1 MKTIIYDIEIIPDLD
16 FGRKHMNLDGLSDED
31 IGRSMFFQQLQKHGN
46 EFLPIDLQKVITI
59 SFVTEHNGHIELSSC
74 TDVAT
79 FLDSIKD
86 ADHFVTWN
94 GNRFDVPVL
103 YFRAVLNNL
112 AVNEKIFDKNHHTA
126 LKALLSNG
134 DLNSISGLDWV
145 SKHLGLP
152 GKSEHTGNAVWD
164 LYLEKKIDEVV
175 RYCESDALNT
185 YLIYV
190 QHQLSMGVINEQE
203 LNTKKD
209 TLKKFLASQDNPHSE
224 FIQQL

>member
-1 MKTIIYDIEIIPDLD
+1 MKTIIYDIETIPDLD

-31 IGRSMFFQQLQKHGN
+31 IGRSMFFQQLQKYGN

-112 AVNEKIFDKNHHTA
+112 AVNEKIFDKNHHTD

-134 DLNSISGLDWV
+134 DVNSISGLDWV

-185 YLIYV
+185 YLIHV

>member
-1 MKTIIYDIEIIPDLD
+1 MKTIIYDIETIPDLD

-31 IGRSMFFQQLQKHGN
+31 IGRSMFFQQLQKYGN

-112 AVNEKIFDKNHHTA
+112 AVNEKIFDKNHHTD

-134 DLNSISGLDWV
+134 DVNSISGLDWV

-209 TLKKFLASQDNPHSE
+209 MLKKFLASQDNPHSE

>member
-1 MKTIIYDIEIIPDLD
+1 MKTIIYDIETIPDLD
-16 FGRKHMNLDGLSDED
+16 FGRKHMNLNGLSDED

-46 EFLPIDLQKVITI
+46 EFLPIDLQKIIII

-112 AVNEKIFDKNHHTA
+112 AFNEKIFDKNHHTD

-134 DLNSISGLDWV
+134 DVNSISGLDWV

>member
-1 MKTIIYDIEIIPDLD
+1 MKTIIYDIETIPDLD

-31 IGRSMFFQQLQKHGN
+31 IGRSMFFQQLQKYGN

-112 AVNEKIFDKNHHTA
+112 VVNEKIFDKNHHTD

-134 DLNSISGLDWV
+134 DINSISGLDWV

>member
-1 MKTIIYDIEIIPDLD
+1 MKTIIYDIETIPDLD
-16 FGRKHMNLDGLSDED
+16 FGRKHMNLNGLSDED

-59 SFVTEHNGHIELSSC
+59 SFVIEHNGHIELSSC

-112 AVNEKIFDKNHHTA
+112 AVNEKIFDKNHHTD

-134 DLNSISGLDWV
+134 DVNSISGLDWV

-224 FIQQL
+224 FIKQL

>member
-1 MKTIIYDIEIIPDLD
+1 MKTIIYDIETIPDLD

-31 IGRSMFFQQLQKHGN
+31 IGRSMFFQQLQKYGN

-112 AVNEKIFDKNHHTA
+112 AVNEKIFDKNHHTD

-134 DLNSISGLDWV
+134 DVNSISGLDWV

-152 GKSEHTGNAVWD
+152 GISEHTGNAVWD

-185 YLIYV
+185 YLIHV

>member
-1 MKTIIYDIEIIPDLD
+1 MKTIIYDIETIPDLD

-46 EFLPIDLQKVITI
+46 EFLPIDLQEIITI
-59 SFVTEHNGHIELSSC
+59 SFVTEHNGDIELSSC
-74 TDVAT
+74 TDLAT
-79 FLDSIKD
+79 FLDSIND

-103 YFRAVLNNL
+103 FFRTVLNNL
-112 AVNEKIFDKNHHTA
+112 VVNEKIFDDNHHTD

-134 DLNSISGLDWV
+134 DINSISGLDWV

-152 GKSEHTGNAVWD
+152 GKLEYTVNAVWN
-164 LYLEKKIDEVV
+164 LYLEKKMDEVM

-190 QHQLSMGVINEQE
+190 HHQLSIGVINEQE
-203 LNTKKD
+203 LNIKKD
-209 TLKKFLASQDNPHSE
+209 TLKEFLASQDNPHSD
-224 FIQQL
+224 FIQKL

>member
-1 MKTIIYDIEIIPDLD
+1 MKTIIYDIETIPDLD

-59 SFVTEHNGHIELSSC
+59 SFVIEHNGHIELSSC

-94 GNRFDVPVL
+94 GNQFDVPVL
-103 YFRAVLNNL
+103 YFSAVLNNL
-112 AVNEKIFDKNHHTA
+112 VVNEKIFDKNHHTD

-134 DLNSISGLDWV
+134 DVNSISGLDWV

>member
-1 MKTIIYDIEIIPDLD
+1 M
-16 FGRKHMNLDGLSDED
+16 
-31 IGRSMFFQQLQKHGN
+31 
-46 EFLPIDLQKVITI
+46 
-59 SFVTEHNGHIELSSC
+59 
-74 TDVAT
+74 
-79 FLDSIKD
+79 
-86 ADHFVTWN
+86 
-94 GNRFDVPVL
+94 
-103 YFRAVLNNL
+103 
-112 AVNEKIFDKNHHTA
+112 
-126 LKALLSNG
+126 
-134 DLNSISGLDWV
+134 
-145 SKHLGLP
+145 GLP

>member
-1 MKTIIYDIEIIPDLD
+1 MKTIIYDIETIPDLD

-112 AVNEKIFDKNHHTA
+112 AVNEKIFDKNHHTD

-134 DLNSISGLDWV
+134 DVNSISGLDWV

-190 QHQLSMGVINEQE
+190 QHQFSMGVINEQE
-203 LNTKKD
+203 LYTKKD

>member
-1 MKTIIYDIEIIPDLD
+1 MI
-16 FGRKHMNLDGLSDED
+16 
-31 IGRSMFFQQLQKHGN
+31 
-46 EFLPIDLQKVITI
+46 
-59 SFVTEHNGHIELSSC
+59 
-74 TDVAT
+74 
-79 FLDSIKD
+79 
-86 ADHFVTWN
+86 
-94 GNRFDVPVL
+94 
-103 YFRAVLNNL
+103 
-112 AVNEKIFDKNHHTA
+112 NEKIFDENYHTD

-134 DLNSISGLDWV
+134 DINSISGLDWV

-152 GKSEHTGNAVWD
+152 GKLEHTGNAVWD

-203 LNTKKD
+203 LNIKKD
-209 TLKKFLASQDNPHSE
+209 TLKKFLASHDNPHSD

>member
-1 MKTIIYDIEIIPDLD
+1 MKTIIYDIETIPDLD

-31 IGRSMFFQQLQKHGN
+31 IGRSMFFQQLQKYGN

-112 AVNEKIFDKNHHTA
+112 AVNEKIFDKNHHTD

-134 DLNSISGLDWV
+134 DVNSISGLDWV

-164 LYLEKKIDEVV
+164 Y
-175 RYCESDALNT
+175 T
-185 YLIYV
+185 
-190 QHQLSMGVINEQE
+190 
-203 LNTKKD
+203 
-209 TLKKFLASQDNPHSE
+209 
-224 FIQQL
+224 

>member
-1 MKTIIYDIEIIPDLD
+1 MKTIIYDIETIPDLD
-16 FGRKHMNLDGLSDED
+16 FGRKHMNLNGLSDED

-59 SFVTEHNGHIELSSC
+59 SFVIEHNGHIELSSC

-112 AVNEKIFDKNHHTA
+112 AVNEKIFDKNHHTD

-134 DLNSISGLDWV
+134 DVNSISGLDWV

>member
-1 MKTIIYDIEIIPDLD
+1 MKTIIYDIETIPDLD

-112 AVNEKIFDKNHHTA
+112 AVNEKIFDKNHHTD
-126 LKALLSNG
+126 LKG
-134 DLNSISGLDWV
+134 YYQM
-145 SKHLGLP
+145 
-152 GKSEHTGNAVWD
+152 E
-164 LYLEKKIDEVV
+164 
-175 RYCESDALNT
+175 
-185 YLIYV
+185 
-190 QHQLSMGVINEQE
+190 M
-203 LNTKKD
+203 
-209 TLKKFLASQDNPHSE
+209 
-224 FIQQL
+224 

>member
-1 MKTIIYDIEIIPDLD
+1 MKTIIYDIETIPDLD

-112 AVNEKIFDKNHHTA
+112 AVNEKIFDKNHHTD

-134 DLNSISGLDWV
+134 DVISISGLDWV

>member
-1 MKTIIYDIEIIPDLD
+1 MKTIIYDIETIPDLD

-112 AVNEKIFDKNHHTA
+112 AVNEKIFDKNHHTD

-134 DLNSISGLDWV
+134 DVNSISGLDWV

-152 GKSEHTGNAVWD
+152 GKSEHTGNAVWN
-164 LYLEKKIDEVV
+164 LYLEKKMDEVIQ
-175 RYCESDALNT
+175 YCELDALNT